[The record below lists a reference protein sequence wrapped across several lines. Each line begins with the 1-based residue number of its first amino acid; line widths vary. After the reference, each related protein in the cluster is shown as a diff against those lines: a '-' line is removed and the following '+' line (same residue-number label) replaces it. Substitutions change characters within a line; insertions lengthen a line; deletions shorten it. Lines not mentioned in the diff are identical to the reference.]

1 MAVVQRVLRHRD
13 PRLTS
18 EIYGHLAPDYLQAEI
33 GRLRLFRDDG
43 EGDLMPLTR
52 TAQEARTAHPSNC
65 RKNAGAVENFLS
77 DSGGFQCARYRI
89 RTCGLWLRRPTL
101 YPAELIAQDDEPEPL
116 S

>member
-33 GRLRLFRDDG
+33 GRLRLFPDDG
-43 EGDLMPLTR
+43 EGGLVPLAR
-52 TAQEARTAHPSNC
+52 TAQGARTAPVRHIHSIAEKTPEPS
-65 RKNAGAVENFLS
+65 RISSATPAAFSARDTGFEPVAFG
-77 DSGGFQCARYRI
+77 SGGQRSI
-89 RTCGLWLRRPTL
+89 
-101 YPAELIAQDDEPEPL
+101 QL